1 MCDDS
6 LDYDLKTFV
15 SQTMH
20 YNVTY
25 LAVFLRIK
33 YDQAGYPW
41 KGHPNIPQ
49 KSFWSS
55 KIGHLHIP
63 SLKVH
68 ATTILLF

>member
-1 MCDDS
+1 MHFFSRQQMSKSPIMCDDS

-33 YDQAGYPW
+33 YDQAGYP
-41 KGHPNIPQ
+41 
-49 KSFWSS
+49 
-55 KIGHLHIP
+55 
-63 SLKVH
+63 
-68 ATTILLF
+68 